1 MYRMPE
7 SIAALFGRLEVPV
20 EGHVLGRGV
29 FRHDGVVVELS
40 HDEYV
45 SGMLLAIHR
54 MVESDLQGL
63 GAKANAARTME
74 KDVQG
79 ILGEMAFCKAMGWD
93 IEVLVRNQS
102 RTIQEKRAGDIGK
115 YEVRATTGLASPGGF
130 SCRLIARENDE
141 VGKVFVLVIGTGRVY
156 EVAGWLYGSEIKSER
171 YVSKGESG
179 RPPCYMAPPE
189 SLHPIQTLPGVKN
202 TASLYRH
209 HVEDTR
215 LMHACK
221 PLGDPLPPELELL
234 RTPKKTVEQLWE
246 EARLVHGRG

>member
-1 MYRMPE
+1 MYEMPE
-7 SIAALFGRLEVPV
+7 SVAALFGNLSVPLV
-20 EGHVLGRGV
+20 GHVVERGP

-54 MVESDLQGL
+54 MVESDLQDL
-63 GAKANAARTME
+63 GAKANATRTMD

-79 ILGEMAFCKAMGWD
+79 ILGELAFCKAMGWGID
-93 IEVLVRNQS
+93 VVARNQA

-115 YEVRATTGLASPGGF
+115 YEVRATTGLASQNGF
-130 SCRLIARENDE
+130 SCRLIARNSDE
-141 VGKVFVLVIGTGRVY
+141 AGKIFVLVIGVGRVH

-171 YVSKGESG
+171 YLSKGQEG

-189 SLHPIQTLPGVKN
+189 SLHPIQTLPGVN
-202 TASLYRH
+202 DTASLYRH
-209 HVEDTR
+209 HVQDAR
-215 LMHACK
+215 LVHACK

-234 RTPKKTVEQLWE
+234 RTPKKTVEQLWQ
-246 EARLVHGRG
+246 EARLVHARG